1 MMAMMEGAGMGKLVV
16 LTIALALALSAT
28 GCTTG
33 SATGPASMASH
44 GMASVPTFYSPAMSG
59 EGGGGR

>member
-16 LTIALALALSAT
+16 LTIAVALTLAAT

-33 SATGPASMASH
+33 PAPMASH

-59 EGGGGR
+59 EGGGR